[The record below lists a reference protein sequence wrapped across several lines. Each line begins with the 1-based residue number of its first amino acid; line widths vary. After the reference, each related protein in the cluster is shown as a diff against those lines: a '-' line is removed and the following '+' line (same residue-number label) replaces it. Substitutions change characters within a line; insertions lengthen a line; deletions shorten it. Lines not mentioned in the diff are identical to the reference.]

1 MKTTSSEIRNRT
13 FRKSVRGY
21 DRRDVESFLELIASE
36 WEALGAER
44 SSLEQRAVELESQ
57 VREFRAIEKG
67 FQQTILQAQE
77 AGGRAVESAKR
88 EGHLIIREAEQKA
101 AQIIEKSRNDLML
114 LKEQVTI
121 LAARRDS
128 IASRLK
134 MLLSSELEMIKSIE
148 ATEGET
154 RFTAQND
161 AEMLNEGESER
172 KEIDDIIKSLER

>member
-1 MKTTSSEIRNRT
+1 MRTTPSEIRSRT

-21 DRRDVESFLELIASE
+21 DTRDVESFLELIAAE
-36 WEALGAER
+36 WETLGAER
-44 SSLEQRAVELESQ
+44 ASLEQRTLELESQ
-57 VREFRAIEKG
+57 IREFRAMEKG

-77 AGGRAVESAKR
+77 AGGKAVESAKR

-101 AQIIEKSRNDLML
+101 AQLLEKSRNDLML

-134 MLLSSELEMIKSIE
+134 AMLGSEIEMIKSLE
-148 ATEGET
+148 AADGEAKIPEES
-154 RFTAQND
+154 RNVVSD
-161 AEMLNEGESER
+161 GDSER
-172 KEIDDIIKSLER
+172 KEIEDIIKSLEQ